1 MSCATNQPHTSAPTS
16 TIPLRTRDAIEAE
29 IRRRVEAERARLHAA
44 VGAQQPREHFH
55 RPIER
60 PFTAAERDRVTIL
73 FGGLTSKHEWL
84 IKSAFQ
90 SAGYKVDILPTPDVA
105 SFQLGKEYGNNGQC
119 NPTYFTVGHLIKYLQ
134 HLESTGLSRQEIID
148 NYVFF
153 TAGSCGPCRFG
164 MYEAEYRLGVQ
175 NAGFD
180 GFRVLL
186 FQQTDGIKAASGE
199 PGLKFTVDF
208 GMGAFNALNLGDILN
223 DMTYQIRPFEVNSG
237 ETDRVMREVMDT
249 LMHTVRD
256 RRKYEIEEHAPQ
268 WLLRRLTGRKK
279 LRDTLNI
286 LGKIHDHLY
295 GPQTLEALA
304 AARQRIAAI
313 EVDRLRV
320 KPVVKVTG
328 EFWAQ
333 TTEGDGNFRMFSFLE
348 REGAQVMVEPIGTW
362 VMYMLWLAKANK
374 IRRKDIDYPAPPWT
388 NVKGRLL
395 RELKFKSKLGYFGV
409 GTWFW
414 NHQYRRVINHLGGLA
429 HPLVDLDE
437 LAAHAAPYYNVL
449 ARGGEGHMEVAKN
462 IYYTVNKKAHM
473 VLSLK
478 PFGCMPSSQSDGVQS
493 AVMNHFKDMIF
504 LPIETSGE
512 GEINAHS
519 RVQMALGEA
528 KAKARLEFVQTLTST
543 GKSLDEI
550 RSFIDAHPG
559 LRSPFYRVPHYHGMT
574 GTAAMFVRHVADVMD
589 GRARFSRLPA
599 PATRG
604 RSMVGASAAA

>member
-1 MSCATNQPHTSAPTS
+1 MSVVS
-16 TIPLRTRDAIEAE
+16 IPLRTREAIEEE
-29 IRRRVEAERARLHAA
+29 IRQRVEDERVRLLARMHS
-44 VGAQQPREHFH
+44 QQPREQFR
-55 RPIER
+55 RPLER
-60 PFTAAERDRVTIL
+60 PFTAAERGRSTIL

-90 SAGYKVDILPTPDVA
+90 SAGYKVEVLPTPDVA

-134 HLESTGLSRQEIID
+134 QLESAGLSRQDIID

-180 GFRVLL
+180 GFRILL

-208 GMGAFNALNLGDILN
+208 GMGAFSALNFGDILN
-223 DMTYQIRPFEVNSG
+223 DMTYQIRPFEVDDG
-237 ETDRVMREVMDT
+237 ETDRVMTGVMEDLT
-249 LMHTVRD
+249 RTVRD
-256 RRKYEIEEHAPQ
+256 RQKFEVEDHAPA
-268 WLLRRLTGRKK
+268 WLLKQLHRKK
-279 LRDTLNI
+279 AVRDTVNV
-286 LGKIHDHLY
+286 LGKIYDHLY
-295 GPQTLEALA
+295 GPQTRTALA
-304 AARQRIAAI
+304 EARERIGAI
-313 EVDRLRV
+313 DVDRLRV

-362 VMYMLWLAKANK
+362 IMYMLWLAKANR
-374 IRRKDIDYPAPPWT
+374 IHRKAIDYPRPKRHDVRGWLMRE
-388 NVKGRLL
+388 VKFRG
-395 RELKFKSKLGYFGV
+395 KVAGFSFGD
-409 GTWFW
+409 WFW
-414 NHQYRRVINHLGGLA
+414 NHQYRRVIRQLGGIG
-429 HPLVDLDE
+429 HPLVALDE
-437 LAAHAAPYYNVL
+437 LAAHAAPYYNVF

-462 IYYTVNKKAHM
+462 IYYTVNRKAHM

-528 KAKARLEFVQTLTST
+528 KAKARLEFQQALEST
-543 GKSLDEI
+543 GKSLDDI
-550 RSFIDAHPG
+550 RRYVDAHPI
-559 LRSPFYRVPHYHGMT
+559 LRRPFYHVPHRKGMT
-574 GTAAMFVRHVADVMD
+574 GTAAQFLLHVSDLID
-589 GRARFSRLPA
+589 GRARFSRLPRSA
-599 PATRG
+599 PRG
-604 RSMVGASAAA
+604 RSMVSVGSSAAA

>member
-1 MSCATNQPHTSAPTS
+1 MSTM
-16 TIPLRTRDAIEAE
+16 TIPLRTREAIEQE
-29 IRRRVEAERARLHAA
+29 IERRLDAERVRLQASIAA
-44 VGAQQPREHFH
+44 QRPRTHFQ
-55 RPIER
+55 RPAER

-90 SAGYKVDILPTPDVA
+90 SAGYKVEVLPTPDVA
-105 SFQLGKEYGNNGQC
+105 SFQLGKEFGNNGQC

-134 HLESTGLSRQEIID
+134 QLESAGVPRQDIVN

-164 MYEAEYRLGVQ
+164 MYEAEYRLAVQ

-208 GMGAFNALNLGDILN
+208 GMGAFSALNYGDILN
-223 DMTYQIRPFEVNSG
+223 DIAYQIRPFEAHAG
-237 ETDRVMREVMDT
+237 ETDRVLGGVMDDLT
-249 LMHTVRD
+249 RTVRD
-256 RRKYEIEEHAPQ
+256 RRKYEVEEHAPA
-268 WLLRRLTGRKK
+268 WLLKQLHRKK
-279 LRDTLNI
+279 AVRDTVNV
-286 LGKIHDHLY
+286 LGKIYDHLY
-295 GPQTLEALA
+295 GPQTIEALA
-304 AARQRIAAI
+304 AARERIGAI
-313 EVDRLRV
+313 DVDRLRV

-362 VMYMLWLAKANK
+362 IMYMLWLAKAQK
-374 IRRKDIDYPAPPWT
+374 IHRKELDYPAPKRRDVRGW
-388 NVKGRLL
+388 LM
-395 RELKFKSKLGYFGV
+395 RELKFRGKIAGFSFGD
-409 GTWFW
+409 WFW
-414 NHQYRRVINHLGGLA
+414 NHQYRRVIGHLGGIA
-429 HPLVDLDE
+429 HPLVNLDE
-437 LAAHAAPYYNVL
+437 LAAHAAPYYNVF

-528 KAKARLEFVQTLTST
+528 KAKARLEFQQALEST
-543 GKSLDEI
+543 GKSLDAI
-550 RSFIDAHPG
+550 RRYVDAHPV
-559 LRSPFYRVPHYHGMT
+559 LRRPFYHVPHRHGMT
-574 GTAAMFVRHVADVMD
+574 GTAAQFVLHVSDLMD
-589 GRARFSRLPA
+589 RRARFSRSP
-599 PATRG
+599 
-604 RSMVGASAAA
+604 AAA

>member
-1 MSCATNQPHTSAPTS
+1 MSVTA
-16 TIPLRTRDAIEAE
+16 IPLRTREAIEE
-29 IRRRVEAERARLHAA
+29 EVRRRVQAERATLQARVASR
-44 VGAQQPREHFH
+44 QPRQHFQ
-55 RPIER
+55 RPVER

-84 IKSAFQ
+84 ITSVFQ
-90 SAGYKVDILPTPDVA
+90 SAGYKVEVLPTPDVA
-105 SFQLGKEYGNNGQC
+105 GFQLGKEYGNNGQC

-134 HLESTGLSRQEIID
+134 HLESSGLSRQEIVD

-164 MYEAEYRLGVQ
+164 MYEAEYRLAVQ
-175 NAGFD
+175 NAGYD
-180 GFRVLL
+180 GFRILL

-208 GMGAFNALNLGDILN
+208 GMGAFGALNFADVLN
-223 DMTYQIRPFEVNSG
+223 DITYQVRPFEVREG
-237 ETDRVMREVMDT
+237 ETDRVMAEVMRDLT
-249 LMHTVRD
+249 AVVRD
-256 RRKYEIEEHAPQ
+256 RRKYEIEDHAPE
-268 WLLRRLTGRKK
+268 WVLARLRGRKPV
-279 LRDTLNI
+279 RDTLNV

-295 GPQTLEALA
+295 GPQTLQALA
-304 AARQRIAAI
+304 AARERIGSVD
-313 EVDRLRV
+313 VDRLRV

-362 VMYMLWLAKANK
+362 IMYMLWLAKANK
-374 IRRKDIDYPAPPWT
+374 IRRKDIDYPAPHWT
-388 NVKGRLL
+388 DVRGRLM
-395 RELKFKSKLGYFGV
+395 RELKLRGTLAQFGF
-409 GTWFW
+409 GNWFY
-414 NHQYRRVINHLGGLA
+414 NHQYRRVIRHLGGIA
-429 HPLVDLDE
+429 HPLVRLED
-437 LAAHAAPYYNVL
+437 LAALAAPYYNVF

-462 IYYTVNKKAHM
+462 IYYTVHKKAHM

-528 KAKARLEFVQTLTST
+528 KAKARTEFAQALAST
-543 GKSLDEI
+543 GRSLDEI
-550 RSFIDAHPG
+550 RRFIDAHPV
-559 LRSPFYRVPHYHGMT
+559 LRRPFYHVPHRTGMT
-574 GTAAMFVRHVADVMD
+574 GTAAMFVLHVSDVMN
-589 GRARFSRLPA
+589 GRARFSRLRAPA
-599 PATRG
+599 PRG
-604 RSMVGASAAA
+604 RSMVGASASADAA